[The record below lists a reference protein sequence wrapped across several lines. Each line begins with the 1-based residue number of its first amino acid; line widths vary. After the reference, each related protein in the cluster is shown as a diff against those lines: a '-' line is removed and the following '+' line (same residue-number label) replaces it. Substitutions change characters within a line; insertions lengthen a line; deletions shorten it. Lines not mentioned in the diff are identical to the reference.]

1 MQGIESRIGR
11 KQAIIVRDNSLSSA
25 SFDLACTPG
34 RIFGAMVIN
43 LEQCLVHG
51 RNVVACWTVA
61 LAGGVEAVMEWE
73 VEVARCQ

>member
-43 LEQCLVHG
+43 LECLVHG